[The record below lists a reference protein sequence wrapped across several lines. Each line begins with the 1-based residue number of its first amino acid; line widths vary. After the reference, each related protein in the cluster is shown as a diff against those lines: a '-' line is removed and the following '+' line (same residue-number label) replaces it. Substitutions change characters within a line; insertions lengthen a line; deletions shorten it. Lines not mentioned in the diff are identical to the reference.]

1 MNSPRHIPVM
11 LNEVLDTLKPEAGKI
26 YVDATFGN
34 GGYSEAILKTA
45 NCTVIALDRDP
56 TVRTRAEEIKNYTAT
71 VLNLSPELSAIL
83 PS

>member
-56 TVRTRAEEIKNYTAT
+56 TVRTRAEKNYTAT

-83 PS
+83 LS